1 MGLSI
6 TLQDISSSI
15 SRYKRIPI
23 AIYERESGLLANAGM
38 QYGDAERDTQSEQGS
53 DIYNRPE
60 NFIANSFISGFYVV
74 RDFSINWDKTN
85 GFTQTVNLIRREWPI
100 PYSAGVA
107 KNKN

>member
-1 MGLSI
+1 MGLTI

-15 SRYKRIPI
+15 SRYKRIPV
-23 AIYERESGLLANAGM
+23 AIYERNSGVIANVGM
-38 QYGDAERDTQSEQGS
+38 RYGDAERGTQPEQDGNTA
-53 DIYNRPE
+53 DAQE
-60 NFIANSFISGFYVV
+60 DFVANSFISGFYVV
-74 RDFSINWDKTN
+74 RDFSINWEKAK

>member
-15 SRYKRIPI
+15 SRYKRIPV
-23 AIYERESGLLANAGM
+23 AIYERESGEIANAGM
-38 QYGDAERDTQSEQGS
+38 AYGDAERDTQPEDEGNTT
-53 DIYNRPE
+53 NRQE
-60 NFIANSFISGFYVV
+60 DFVANSFISGFYVV
-74 RDFSINWDKTN
+74 RDFSINWDKKD
-85 GFTQTVNLIRREWPI
+85 GFTQTVNLLRREWPI